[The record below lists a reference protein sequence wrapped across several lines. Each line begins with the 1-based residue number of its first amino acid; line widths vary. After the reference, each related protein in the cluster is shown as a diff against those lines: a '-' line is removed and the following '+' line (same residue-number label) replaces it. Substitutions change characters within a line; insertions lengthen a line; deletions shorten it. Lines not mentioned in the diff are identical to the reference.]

1 MADEKI
7 VTLENLGGGAAS
19 ELFQHELGRVI
30 QNILDP
36 NSPAKAKRTITL
48 KVSITPDDKRELG
61 DVRIT
66 CEAKIPSGSGA
77 STHVYFG
84 RSLGRGVAVEND
96 PKQSSLFDQG
106 PPGPRAVAETTEK
119 GSA

>member
-1 MADEKI
+1 MAEEKI

-19 ELFQHELGRVI
+19 ELFAHELNRVI

-36 NSPAKAKRTITL
+36 NAPAKAKRSITL
-48 KVSITPDDKRELG
+48 KVTITPDEKRELG

-84 RSLGRGVAVEND
+84 RAMGRGVAVEND

-106 PPGPRAVAETTEK
+106 PPGPRAVADAAEK
-119 GSA
+119 GTP